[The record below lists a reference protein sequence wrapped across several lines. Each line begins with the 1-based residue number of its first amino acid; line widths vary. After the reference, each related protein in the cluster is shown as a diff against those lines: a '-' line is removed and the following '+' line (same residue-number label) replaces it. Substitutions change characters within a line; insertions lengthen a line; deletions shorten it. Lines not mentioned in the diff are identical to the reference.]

1 MMPHWRPQL
10 LLQRHRP
17 ENGRGP
23 TAHRRGFTLIELLV
37 VIAIAAILVAL
48 LLPAVQS
55 AREAA
60 RRSQCSNRLKQWG
73 LALHNYHEQHS
84 VFPMGKV
91 NTRHW
96 TFRAMLLPQL
106 EQESLYAL
114 VDFDHNPHCFDFAVT
129 AAENPADDRLDFYY
143 CPSDPHANR
152 IFSGFL
158 GDHTPGSYVGVSGD
172 DPGRRN
178 GVFYV
183 NSSIGFPSLVDG
195 SSNTLLMGE
204 RGIPQALNIG
214 WMLCGSTQDAFID
227 TGVGLVPGTPDGTHN
242 DHFWSW
248 HHGGG
253 YFLFGDGRTRFLSE
267 TTDHATIQALST
279 RDGNEDV
286 ADF

>member
-1 MMPHWRPQL
+1 MPGS
-10 LLQRHRP
+10 HRDNSKP
-17 ENGRGP
+17 VSAAARRVDP
-23 TAHRRGFTLIELLV
+23 RARRRGFTLIELLV
-37 VIAIAAILVAL
+37 VIAIIAILVAL

-84 VFPMGKV
+84 LFPMGKV

-106 EQESLYAL
+106 EEDTLYNL
-114 VDFDHNPHCFDFAVT
+114 VDFNYSPHCFDFSVT
-129 AAENPADDRLDFYY
+129 APDNPSEHRLPIYF
-143 CPSDPHANR
+143 CPSDPNSNL

-172 DPGRRN
+172 APTKNN
-178 GVFYV
+178 GSFFV
-183 NSSIGFPSLVDG
+183 NSAIGFRDLTDG
-195 SSNTLLMGE
+195 TSNTILIGE
-204 RGIPQALNIG
+204 RGIPEALNIG

-227 TGVGLVPGTPDGTHN
+227 TSVGLAPGKPDGSHN

-248 HHGGG
+248 HHGGA
-253 YFLFGDGRTRFLSE
+253 YFLFADGHSRFLSE
-267 TTDHATIQALST
+267 TTDYATIKALST
-279 RDGNEDV
+279 RNGNEDV
-286 ADF
+286 GEF